1 MEFLWTAWEKQLPS
15 HRPVF
20 ISRRERCRTLN
31 RIVWCWIGAA
41 FIGVI
46 GSGYLQ
52 GFLQEP
58 SDSASA
64 DPSQYSAVI
73 SRYCVVCHNE
83 KLKTGGLTLSKEDVT
98 NPGANPEIWEKVVS
112 KLRFRAMPPVPAPRP
127 DEATYK
133 SLVTYL
139 EAALDRAAI
148 ANVNPGRSTAAHRLN
163 RTEYTNVI
171 RDLLGLEID
180 GETLLPADNSGGFDN
195 LGQVLSVSPSL
206 MEKYLSAARKISRL
220 ALGDASISPDIVTYT
235 VSPNLVQGDRMSE
248 DLPLGTRGGI
258 AVQHHFPL
266 DAEYVIKVRLL
277 RAGAAGYVIGI
288 AEPQLLDVRLDGSR
302 IKLLQFGGGHV
313 GKSGEDDYEGHF
325 EQSQYER
332 NADAGLEVRF
342 PVKAGTH
349 LIQIAFLTAKSVS
362 EGFFSKRARITLQD
376 AGAGDRAA
384 GDPDVSS
391 VSISGPF
398 NPRGPGETL
407 SRQKIFV
414 CNPTNNG
421 DEEEACARKIL
432 STLAHRAYR
441 RPVTDADVSP
451 LLQLYRTGRS
461 EGNFEAGIKT
471 ALQGLLISPHFL
483 FRLERDPETV
493 PPDTPYRVSD
503 LELTSRLS
511 FFLWSS
517 FPDGQLLDVAERGEL
532 RNPAVLEQQVRRM
545 LAHPRSKKALV
556 DDFAGQWLLL
566 RNVKTRLPNRDVFPE
581 FDENLRQAFE
591 QETKLF
597 LESMLREDRPIPE
610 LLNADYTFANQRL
623 ALHYGIPD
631 VYGSQFRRV
640 QLTDENRKG
649 LMSQGSILLLTAYA
663 NRTSV
668 VQRGKWVLEN
678 ILGVQVPDPPPNV
691 PSLEEKAGGA
701 TGSLRQQ
708 MEEHR
713 SNPACMGCHSLMDPI
728 GFALEN
734 FDGIGKWRTVD
745 DGAPIDASGV
755 LPDGAKFQGVAGLRE
770 ILQNRPELVVTAV
783 TEKLLTYALGRT
795 LEHYDAPAVRKI
807 VREAASSDYRWSSI
821 ILGIVKSTPFQMRRS
836 RPL

>member
-1 MEFLWTAWEKQLPS
+1 MK
-15 HRPVF
+15 
-20 ISRRERCRTLN
+20 
-31 RIVWCWIGAA
+31 RIVLCWIGAA

-46 GSGYLQ
+46 GCGYLQ
-52 GFLQEP
+52 GFRQEL
-58 SDSASA
+58 SNSTSA
-64 DPSQYSAVI
+64 DSSQYSAVI
-73 SRYCVVCHNE
+73 NRYCVVCHNE
-83 KLKTGGLTLSKEDVT
+83 ELKTGGLILSKEDVT

-127 DEATYK
+127 DEATYR
-133 SLVTYL
+133 SLLTYL

-148 ANVNPGRSTAAHRLN
+148 ANLNPGRPTAAHRLN
-163 RTEYTNVI
+163 RTEYTHAI

-206 MEKYLSAARKISRL
+206 LEKYLSAARKISRL
-220 ALGDASISPDIVTYT
+220 AIGDASISPDIVTYT
-235 VSPNLVQGDRMSE
+235 VSPNLVQGDRMGE

-258 AVQHHFPL
+258 AIHHHFPL

-302 IKLLQFGGGHV
+302 VKLLQFGGEHV
-313 GKSGEDDYEGHF
+313 GKSGGGGAYEEEF

-332 NADAGLEVRF
+332 NADAGLEVRL

-349 LIQIAFLTAKSVS
+349 LVQIAFLTAKSVS
-362 EGFFSKRARITLQD
+362 DGLFSKRTRVTLRD
-376 AGAGDRAA
+376 AGSGDRAA

-398 NPRGPGETL
+398 NSRGPGETL
-407 SRQKIFV
+407 SRQKIFL
-414 CNPTNNG
+414 CNPTSGSTEPGSHITLDNNSDNG
-421 DEEEACARKIL
+421 EACAKKIL
-432 STLAHRAYR
+432 TALTHRAYR
-441 RPVTDADVSP
+441 RPVTDADVRP
-451 LLQLYRTGRS
+451 LLKLYRAGRS
-461 EGNFEAGIKT
+461 EGGFEAGIKT
-471 ALQGLLISPHFL
+471 ALQGLLLSPHFL
-483 FRLERDPETV
+483 FRVEREPANV

-503 LELTSRLS
+503 LDLASRLS

-517 FPDGQLLDVAERGEL
+517 VPDEQLLELAERSKL
-532 RNPAVLEQQVRRM
+532 SDPTVLEQQVRRM
-545 LAHPRSKKALV
+545 LADPRSMKALV

-566 RNVKTRLPNRDVFPE
+566 RNVKTRAPNRDVFPE

-597 LESMLREDRPIPE
+597 LESMLREDRPVPE

-631 VYGSQFRRV
+631 VYGSQFRRT
-640 QLTDENRKG
+640 QLTDGNRKG
-649 LMSQGSILLLTAYA
+649 LMGQGSILLLTSYA

-678 ILGVQVPDPPPNV
+678 ILGVQVPEPPPNV
-691 PSLEEKAGGA
+691 PTLKEKSEGA
-701 TGSLRQQ
+701 RGSLRQQ

-734 FDGIGKWRTVD
+734 FDAIGKWRTAD
-745 DGAPIDASGV
+745 NGAPIDASGV
-755 LPDGAKFQGVAGLRE
+755 LPDGTKFQGIAGLRE
-770 ILQNRPELVVTAV
+770 ILQNRPDLVVNAV
-783 TEKLLTYALGRT
+783 TEKLLMYALGRT
-795 LEHYDAPAVRKI
+795 LEYYDVPAVRKI

-821 ILGIVKSTPFQMRRS
+821 ILGVVKSTPFRMRRS

>member
-1 MEFLWTAWEKQLPS
+1 M
-15 HRPVF
+15 
-20 ISRRERCRTLN
+20 
-31 RIVWCWIGAA
+31 CWVGAA

-52 GFLQEP
+52 GYRQE
-58 SDSASA
+58 SSNSASA

-83 KLKTGGLTLSKEDVT
+83 KLKTGDLILSNEDVT

-127 DEATYK
+127 DEATYR
-133 SLVTYL
+133 SLITYL
-139 EAALDRAAI
+139 EAALDQAAI
-148 ANVNPGRSTAAHRLN
+148 ANLNPGRSTAAHRLN
-163 RTEYTNVI
+163 RTEYTHAI

-206 MEKYLSAARKISRL
+206 MEKYLSAGRKISRL
-220 ALGDASISPDIVTYT
+220 AIGDESISPDIVTYT
-235 VSPNLVQGDRMSE
+235 VSPNLVQGDRMGE

-258 AVQHHFPL
+258 AINHHFPL

-302 IKLLQFGGGHV
+302 VKLLQFGGEHV
-313 GKSGEDDYEGHF
+313 GRSGGEDAYEENF
-325 EQSQYER
+325 EQSRYER
-332 NADAGLEVRF
+332 NADAGLEVRL

-349 LIQIAFLTAKSVS
+349 LVQIAFLTAKSVS
-362 EGFFSKRARITLQD
+362 EGVFAKRARITLRD
-376 AGAGDRAA
+376 AGSGDRAA

-398 NPRGPGETL
+398 NSRGPGETL

-421 DEEEACARKIL
+421 GNDEACARKIL

-441 RPVTDADVSP
+441 RPLTGTDVEP
-451 LLQLYRTGRS
+451 LLRLYRAGRS
-461 EGNFEAGIKT
+461 EGGFEAGIKT
-471 ALQGLLISPHFL
+471 ALQGLLVSPHFL
-483 FRLERDPETV
+483 FRLERELAHV
-493 PPDTPYRVSD
+493 PPETPYRVSD
-503 LELTSRLS
+503 LDLASRLS

-517 FPDGQLLDVAERGEL
+517 IPDEQLLDLAERGKL
-532 RNPAVLEQQVRRM
+532 RDPAVLEQQVRRM
-545 LAHPRSKKALV
+545 LADPRSKKALV

-566 RNVKTRLPNRDVFPE
+566 RNVKTRAPNRDVFPE

-591 QETKLF
+591 RETELF
-597 LESMLREDRPIPE
+597 LESMLREDRPVPE
-610 LLNADYTFANQRL
+610 LLSADYTFANQRL

-631 VYGSQFRRV
+631 VYGSQFRRT
-640 QLTDENRKG
+640 QLTDENRRG

-678 ILGVQVPDPPPNV
+678 ILGVQVPEPPANV
-691 PSLEEKAGGA
+691 PPLEENSEGA
-701 TGSLRQQ
+701 RGSLRQQ
-708 MEEHR
+708 MEAHR

-734 FDGIGKWRTVD
+734 FDGIGKWRTAD
-745 DGAPIDASGV
+745 DGTPIDASGV

-770 ILQNRPELVVTAV
+770 ILQNRPELVVNAV

-795 LEHYDAPAVRKI
+795 LEYYDAPAVRKI

>member
-1 MEFLWTAWEKQLPS
+1 M
-15 HRPVF
+15 
-20 ISRRERCRTLN
+20 
-31 RIVWCWIGAA
+31 CWIGAA

-46 GSGYLQ
+46 GSDYLQ
-52 GFLQEP
+52 GSRQEL
-58 SDSASA
+58 SNSTSA
-64 DPSQYSAVI
+64 DSSQYSAVI
-73 SRYCVVCHNE
+73 NRYCVVCHNE
-83 KLKTGGLTLSKEDVT
+83 KLKTGGLILSEEDVT

-127 DEATYK
+127 DEATYR

-148 ANVNPGRSTAAHRLN
+148 ANLNPGRPTAAHRLN
-163 RTEYTNVI
+163 RTEYTNAM

-180 GETLLPADNSGGFDN
+180 GGTLLPADNSGGFDN

-220 ALGDASISPDIVTYT
+220 AIGDASISPDIVTYT
-235 VSPNLVQGDRMSE
+235 VSPNLVQGDRMGE

-258 AVQHHFPL
+258 AIHHHFPL

-302 IKLLQFGGGHV
+302 VKLLQFGGEHV
-313 GKSGEDDYEGHF
+313 GKSGGGGAYEEEF

-332 NADAGLEVRF
+332 NADAGLEVRL

-349 LIQIAFLTAKSVS
+349 LVQIAFLTAKSVS
-362 EGFFSKRARITLQD
+362 EGLFSKRARVTLRD
-376 AGAGDRAA
+376 AGSGDRAA

-398 NPRGPGETL
+398 NSRGTGETL

-414 CNPTNNG
+414 CNPTSGSTELGSHMTPGNNSG
-421 DEEEACARKIL
+421 NGEACAKKIL
-432 STLAHRAYR
+432 TALTHRAYR
-441 RPVTDADVSP
+441 RPVTDADVRP
-451 LLQLYRTGRS
+451 LLKLYRAGQS
-461 EGNFEAGIKT
+461 EGGFEAGIKT
-471 ALQGLLISPHFL
+471 ALQGLLLSPHFL
-483 FRLERDPETV
+483 FRVEREPANV

-503 LELTSRLS
+503 LDLASRLS

-517 FPDGQLLDVAERGEL
+517 VPDEQLLELAERSKL
-532 RNPAVLEQQVRRM
+532 SDPSVLEQQVRRM
-545 LAHPRSKKALV
+545 LADPRSKKALV

-566 RNVKTRLPNRDVFPE
+566 RNVKTRAPNRDVFPE

-597 LESMLREDRPIPE
+597 LESMLREDRPVPE

-631 VYGSQFRRV
+631 VYGSQFRRI

-678 ILGVQVPDPPPNV
+678 ILGVHVPEPPLNIP
-691 PSLEEKAGGA
+691 PLKEKSEGA
-701 TGSLRQQ
+701 RGSLRQQ

-734 FDGIGKWRTVD
+734 FDGIGKWRTTD
-745 DGAPIDASGV
+745 NGAPIDASGV

-770 ILQNRPELVVTAV
+770 ILHNRPGIVVNAV
-783 TEKLLTYALGRT
+783 TEKLLMYALGRT
-795 LEHYDAPAVRKI
+795 LEYYDAPVVRKI

-821 ILGIVKSTPFQMRRS
+821 IFGIVKSTPFRMRRS